1 MRMSA
6 SQNETEARA
15 HKITWVEAAQ
25 RDAAKAREI
34 GGARLSLDDELNLSM
49 HAALA
54 AEVDAG
60 RMTPEMASFKYQ
72 QALAEQ
78 RATAQAREAEQRRR
92 SAEDFDAGIRLMQA
106 GMAPSR
112 TVNCTSTQMGMF
124 TNTTCN

>member
-6 SQNETEARA
+6 SQNEADARA

-25 RDAAKAREI
+25 RDAAKAHEI
-34 GGARLSLDDELNLSM
+34 GGARVMPDDELTLSL
-49 HAALA
+49 HAALG

-78 RATAQAREAEQRRR
+78 RATAQAHEAEQRRR

-112 TVNCTSTQMGMF
+112 TVNCTSAQTGIF